1 MTLPV
6 QSKLIL
12 DKLIE
17 SNDKK
22 LIVKV
27 PLRKLK
33 GEKGD
38 QGLQGETGP
47 QGSKGDNGEQG
58 IQGPKGD
65 TGSQG
70 AKGDTGAQ
78 GLKGDTGAQGLK
90 GDTGAQGAKGDTGTQ
105 GAKGDTGTQGIQ
117 GPKGDTGTQGI
128 QGPKG
133 DTGTQGIQGNPGVD
147 AVAIGAIN
155 VAIRSVNSLAL
166 TAFTVGTV
174 TIPYNATITGWDIT
188 SDISGSCVVD
198 FKVGSYSNFP
208 TNSDLFSSNKPNLN
222 SSLKNTIG
230 GLNIAVSAGQLITC
244 LLQSVTGNLKRID
257 VTLKITKS

>member
-12 DKLIE
+12 DKLTE

-38 QGLQGETGP
+38 QGETGPQGIQGETGP
-47 QGSKGDNGEQG
+47 QG
-58 IQGPKGD
+58 IQGV
-65 TGSQG
+65 
-70 AKGDTGAQ
+70 
-78 GLKGDTGAQGLK
+78 
-90 GDTGAQGAKGDTGTQ
+90 
-105 GAKGDTGTQGIQ
+105 
-117 GPKGDTGTQGI
+117 
-128 QGPKG
+128 
-133 DTGTQGIQGNPGVD
+133 PGVD
-147 AVAIGAIN
+147 GVSVGAIN

-166 TAFTVGTV
+166 TPFTVGTI

-188 SDISGSCVVD
+188 SDVSGSCVVD

-222 SSLKNTIG
+222 SSQKNTIG

-244 LLQSVTGNLKRID
+244 LLLSVAGNLKRID